1 MKTSHIYPLATAFGI
16 DFNNIHLEYLGYT
29 ISIASHL
36 RDSKEKDIKEIA
48 ILHNMEYTVVANFDN
63 SLESLTKALQVTK
76 DEIEDLVAAHTF
88 DNQE

>member
-1 MKTSHIYPLATAFGI
+1 MKTSHIYPLETAFGI

-36 RDSKEKDIKEIA
+36 RDSGLDIKEIA
-48 ILHNMEYTVVANFDN
+48 ILHNMEYTIVANFDS
-63 SLESLTKALQVTK
+63 SLESLTKALQVAK

>member
-1 MKTSHIYPLATAFGI
+1 MKTSHIYPLETAFGI

-36 RDSKEKDIKEIA
+36 RDSGIDIKEIA
-48 ILHNMEYTVVANFDN
+48 ILHNMEYTIVANFDN
-63 SLESLTKALQVTK
+63 SLDSLTNALPFAK
-76 DEIEDLVAAHTF
+76 EDIEDLVATHTF